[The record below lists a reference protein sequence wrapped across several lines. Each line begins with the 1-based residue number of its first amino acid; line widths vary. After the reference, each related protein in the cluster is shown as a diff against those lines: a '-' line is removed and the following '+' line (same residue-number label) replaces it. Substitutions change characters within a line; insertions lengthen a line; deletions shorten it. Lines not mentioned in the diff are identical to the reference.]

1 VAQAGG
7 ARLRRPSSEGAVLA
21 SYDEPLLWC
30 EHAGD
35 FRREHPAEDAQAV
48 LVADSFL
55 LDDGRVRGWDEHR
68 RRFDE
73 SCRGVGH
80 APAAN
85 VYGRLAEIL
94 PAAGRWFPRV
104 EFVALSSG
112 HRIRLH
118 VRPAPARRAEI
129 TVWPVTPA
137 EALIN
142 PRHKGPD
149 LQFLVALRAQAQA
162 RGAHEA
168 LMLDDRGFAVE
179 GALSN
184 LMWWEDDVL
193 CAVPDDAPIL
203 PGVTRALLLRI
214 AQARGQAVRL
224 AIPRLADLRGREVW
238 LTNSLH
244 GVSRVSAWSD
254 AAASVFGPWRS
265 EEWHARLD
273 AFARPISTAR

>member
-7 ARLRRPSSEGAVLA
+7 ARLRRPSNEGPTRVPSE
-21 SYDEPLLWC
+21 EPLLWC

-35 FRREHPAEDAQAV
+35 FRSEHQVEDAQAV

-55 LDDGRVRGWDEHR
+55 LDEGRVRGWDEHR
-68 RRFDE
+68 LRFDE
-73 SCRGVGH
+73 SCRGVGY

-85 VYGRLAEIL
+85 VYDKLAEIL
-94 PAAGRWFPRV
+94 PRTGRWFPRV
-104 EFVALSSG
+104 ELVALPQS

-118 VRPAPARRAEI
+118 VRPARARRAEI
-129 TVWPVTPA
+129 TVWPVTPDR
-137 EALIN
+137 ALVN

-149 LQFLVALRAQAQA
+149 LQFLVALRAQAEA

-168 LMLDDRGFAVE
+168 LMLDDRGLAIE

-184 LMWWEDDVL
+184 LLWWEDDVL
-193 CAVPDDAPIL
+193 CAVPDEAPIL

-214 AQARGQAVRL
+214 ARARGQTVRL
-224 AIPRLADLRGREVW
+224 AIPRLDDLRGREVW

-254 AAASVFGPWRS
+254 GAASTFAPRRA
-265 EEWHARLD
+265 EAWHARLET
-273 AFARPISTAR
+273 FARPIFRAR